1 MFSDKVRRLRA
12 ENKLSQRAFAERIGV
27 SPTTIVSYEKG
38 GKVPAY
44 EVLVNICREFGVSL
58 DWLCDI
64 NADAEKPKETAADVA
79 RMVAKVMRMC
89 NSYSIEEGD
98 SDSAIIELSFISKEL
113 RSFLMEYS
121 KMARLLKDKV
131 IDQELFDLWYN
142 KKIVDLEGV
151 DISDMPF

>member
-44 EVLVNICREFGVSL
+44 DVLVNICREFGVSL

-79 RMVAKVMRMC
+79 RMVVKLLSLC
-89 NSYSIEEGD
+89 NGQTIEART
-98 SDSAIIELSFISKEL
+98 SDTVLVELPWLKREL
-113 RSFLMEYS
+113 HSFLLEYT
-121 KMARLLKDKV
+121 KMYKLLKDNT
-131 IDQELFDLWYN
+131 IDQELFDLWYE
-142 KKIVDLEGV
+142 KKIADLDGV
-151 DISDMPF
+151 AVSDYPF